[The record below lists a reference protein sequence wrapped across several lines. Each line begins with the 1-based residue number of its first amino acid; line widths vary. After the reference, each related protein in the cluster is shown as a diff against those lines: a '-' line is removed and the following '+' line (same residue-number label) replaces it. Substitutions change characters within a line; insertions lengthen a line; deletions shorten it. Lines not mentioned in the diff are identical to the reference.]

1 MSLYPLKVI
10 TSKSAEEI
18 YKEDLQLS
26 ENIGLMSDNCKPY
39 FVRKSKKGALLIHGF
54 AAAPK
59 EIINLAKSLE
69 EQDYSVYC
77 VRVAGHGTNIDDM
90 IKSTYKDWYDSIN
103 YGYSALS
110 SFCDSICI
118 VGQSNG
124 GLLASAV
131 AAYNKCDSL
140 ALLAPAFK
148 VRIHGFFLVKYLKN
162 FFKGIP
168 RFLKKEHKDFNYRL
182 FPFKSLNEMRLLQ
195 EEAQFYIQKI
205 SVPVLTAISN
215 NDVLV
220 DRKYALESMGKMK
233 SISKTTKIYDNIKY
247 KVSHI
252 LTGDNSKEIID
263 EITQWIVENT
273 K

>member
-18 YKEDLQLS
+18 YAEDLKIS

-39 FVRKSKKGALLIHGF
+39 FARKSKKGVLLIHGF

-59 EIINLAKSLE
+59 EIICLAKNLE
-69 EQDYSVYC
+69 KYDFSVYC
-77 VRVAGHGTNIDDM
+77 VRVAGHGTNVNDM
-90 IKSTYKDWYDSIN
+90 INSSYQDWYDSIK

-110 SFCDSICI
+110 SFCDNIC
-118 VGQSNG
+118 VAGQSNG

-140 ALLAPAFK
+140 VLLAPAFK
-148 VRIHGFFLVKYLKN
+148 VRIHGFFLVKFLKN
-162 FFKGIP
+162 FFKGVP
-168 RFLKKEHKDFNYRL
+168 RFLKKEHKDYNYNI

-195 EEAQFYIQKI
+195 EEAQEYIEKI

-220 DRKYALESMGKMK
+220 NRKYAIESMEKMK
-233 SISKTTKIYDNIKY
+233 STHKTTKIYDNIEHKIT
-247 KVSHI
+247 HI
-252 LTGDNSKEIID
+252 LTEEKSAEIID
-263 EITQWIVENT
+263 EITQWIMENT